1 MSDLLGPAYA
11 AARWG
16 WYLAAFLVLGA
27 SSYAPFF
34 FRSAT
39 GFQGTYPELAPGL
52 SRRAARLGMVG
63 ALALLGFALI
73 RLWLQS
79 RTLLD
84 PEEPL
89 SPEFLGAVL
98 GSGWGRGWKWQTGLA
113 LLGALGF
120 TIARA
125 GSRVGWI
132 ASLLAAAG
140 LALTTGMTGHAVTR
154 QSGAAG
160 WLLDAIHVGAGG
172 IWLGGLA
179 VMTLAGLA
187 VCRTLESARRPQ
199 ALRLLVADFSRKALI
214 AAPLTVGFGGWLGAR
229 YLGWTWPLRF
239 TESGYGWVLAAKV
252 GVVAVVGAVGA
263 YNWRILQS
271 RLTEPRGESRLQR
284 STVLELGFGIVLLG
298 ITAVLVALPIPE
310 EMRR

>member
-34 FRSAT
+34 FRSPAR
-39 GFQGTYPELAPGL
+39 FQGGYPELAPGL
-52 SRRAARLGMVG
+52 SRRAAGLGLAG
-63 ALALLGFALI
+63 ALALLAFGLI

-89 SPEFLGAVL
+89 SGEFLGAVL
-98 GSGWGRGWKWQTGLA
+98 ASRWGRGWKWQTGLA

-120 TIARA
+120 GAARA
-125 GSRVGWI
+125 GSRPGWI
-132 ASLLAAAG
+132 GALLAAAG
-140 LALTTGMTGHAVTR
+140 VALTAGLTGHAVTR
-154 QSGAAG
+154 QSGPAG

-172 IWLGGLA
+172 VWLGGLA
-179 VMTLAGLA
+179 VMTLAGLD
-187 VCRTLESARRPQ
+187 VCRSLEPDRRPQ
-199 ALRLLVADFSRKALI
+199 ALRLLVADFSRRALV
-214 AAPLTVGFGGWLGAR
+214 AAPLTVGFGVWLGAR

-239 TESGYGWVLAAKV
+239 TESGYGWALAAKV
-252 GVVAVVGAVGA
+252 GVVVAVGA
-263 YNWRILQS
+263 IGLYNWRILQ
-271 RLTEPRGESRLQR
+271 PRVTRPGGESRLRR
-284 STVLELGFGIVLLG
+284 SSALELAFGVLLLG
-298 ITAVLVALPIPE
+298 ITAILVALPLPE
-310 EMRR
+310 SRM